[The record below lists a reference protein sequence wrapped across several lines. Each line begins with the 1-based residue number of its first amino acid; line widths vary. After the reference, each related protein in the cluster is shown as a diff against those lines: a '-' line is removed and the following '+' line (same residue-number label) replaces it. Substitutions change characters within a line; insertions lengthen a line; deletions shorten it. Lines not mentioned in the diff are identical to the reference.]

1 MDKQIQTGADIIKK
15 VQKKGTDLKNQIKTL
30 FNEKKT
36 WFFVCINKDTAP
48 VCIYYIEENW
58 KYLKI

>member
-15 VQKKGTDLKNQIKTL
+15 VQQKGTDLKNQIKTL

-36 WFFVCINKDTAP
+36 WFFDCINKDTAP
-48 VCIYYIEENW
+48 VYIYYIEENW

>member
-30 FNEKKT
+30 FNEKKHD
-36 WFFVCINKDTAP
+36 FLIA
-48 VCIYYIEENW
+48 
-58 KYLKI
+58 